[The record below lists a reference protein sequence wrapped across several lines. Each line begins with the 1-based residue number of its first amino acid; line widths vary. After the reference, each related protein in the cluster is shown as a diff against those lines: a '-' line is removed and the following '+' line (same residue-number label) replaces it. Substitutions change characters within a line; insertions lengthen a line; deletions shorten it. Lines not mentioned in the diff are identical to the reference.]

1 MAAQINYGLVNPAV
15 LDYAGQEQKNL
26 NVQKTR
32 MDVERLEN
40 ERKIMFDFQ
49 KQLAAKGIDTDL
61 NFVFDTM
68 IKTGNPD
75 YVAKGLEGKSKLQEQ
90 INYAKDMGYDMT
102 PPARA
107 AAPAAGMPTGM
118 PMGMPSVAPVPGAQP
133 ANALA
138 PRAAAPLAP
147 TNALAGQVAPD
158 EVNVLKTQ
166 INNLLRRGTPQSLNT
181 AKILQTQ
188 LASLEP
194 TPAIREFNYGQKD
207 PAFIDYQLKK
217 AAAGAARSVVN
228 LPPQEKAEQTERGK
242 FLVKQ
247 YETVDNAAKVA
258 SKTLP
263 AIEVN
268 LDLLDQG
275 FKTGFGTEVQKG
287 AANILGALGVKDAN
301 QFATNA
307 QVFSAKANETVLQR
321 QLEQKGPQ
329 TEADAQRITQ
339 TGAQLTNTVDANRF
353 ILDVAKAQ
361 LKRDI
366 EQRKF
371 YDDWFTKNK
380 TYDGAEN
387 AWYTGN
393 GGKSLFERP
402 DLKKYN
408 VATNVQAP
416 ATQPKQPKATLTAQD
431 QQALN
436 WANSNPNDPRAAQ
449 IKQKLGIR

>member
-15 LDYAGQEQKNL
+15 LDYAGQTQKSL

-40 ERKIMFDFQ
+40 ERQIMFDFQ

-90 INYAKDMGYDMT
+90 MNYAKIMGYDMT
-102 PPARA
+102 PPAAAPAASAPMGMPA
-107 AAPAAGMPTGM
+107 AAPAL
-118 PMGMPSVAPVPGAQP
+118 GAQP
-133 ANALA
+133 VNALA
-138 PRAAAPLAP
+138 PMAGAQAAPVAP
-147 TNALAGQVAPD
+147 VNALAGAQAAPD
-158 EVNVLKTQ
+158 QAAVIQNR
-166 INNLLRRGTPQSLNT
+166 INGLLRLGTPQALNA

-188 LASLEP
+188 LTALEP
-194 TPAIREFNYGQKD
+194 TPAIREFRFGQKV
-207 PAFIDYQLKK
+207 PEFTNYQMKK

-242 FLVKQ
+242 FLVEDYK
-247 YETVDNAAKVA
+247 TVTNAARVA
-258 SKTLP
+258 ARTLP

-275 FKTGFGTEVQKG
+275 FKTGFSAEVQKG
-287 AANILGALGVKDAN
+287 AANILGALGVENAN
-301 QFATNA
+301 KFATDA
-307 QVFSAKANETVLQR
+307 QVFQAKANETVLQR

-329 TEADAQRITQ
+329 TESDAQRITQ
-339 TGAQLTNTVDANRF
+339 TGAQLTNTRDANRF

-366 EQRKF
+366 EQRNF
-371 YDDWFTKNK
+371 YDSWFTKNK

-387 AWYTGN
+387 AWYTGD
-393 GGKSLFERP
+393 GGKSLFTRP
-402 DLKKYN
+402 ELKKYN
-408 VATNVQAP
+408 IQTGASPQRQGSQQNTSGLSPAEQAELDSLRKRFSAP
-416 ATQPKQPKATLTAQD
+416 GKK
-431 QQALN
+431 
-436 WANSNPNDPRAAQ
+436 
-449 IKQKLGIR
+449 